1 MKRPVYRPPAE
12 QRTHREQPVYDLPDT
27 FAHPS
32 PIQLPK
38 DTPIET
44 VPLEAQVPIPVSVV
58 DTPRG
63 PDRLVSFNT
72 TNTSVE
78 AGKEYSISRNDNRR
92 SLRIINNDY
101 PAFTQTL
108 YINNKPGMASNGYPL
123 LPGKEWNTDST
134 REVYIYN
141 PAASA
146 SVNVGI
152 TYDLVIELA

>member
-1 MKRPVYRPPAE
+1 MKRPVYRAPAE
-12 QRTHREQPVYDLPDT
+12 QRTHREQPVYDKPDT

-32 PIQLPK
+32 PIRLPK
-38 DTPIET
+38 DTPIEA

-63 PDRLVSFNT
+63 PDRLTSFNT
-72 TNTSVE
+72 TNATVE
-78 AGKEYSISRNDNRR
+78 SLKEYSISRNDNRR
-92 SLRIINNDY
+92 ALKIINNDY

-108 YINNKPGMASNGYPL
+108 YINSKPGMGANGYPL
-123 LPGKEWNTDST
+123 LPGKEWTTTST

-141 PAASA
+141 PGGA